1 MPTLDWNVFF
11 LRFETEINRIAS
23 FPKKNVMIIYMY
35 YGLFKKNPKNED
47 SEFPGSFWKKYV
59 STTPVWILFWN
70 SPIMLKYGQL
80 ELKKNPPIL
89 GNWSRW
95 DINLKWPL
103 ILKETMK
110 KGANSPYTPYYYML
124 QKCTK
129 KTLWPLF
136 MDGFNCLKG
145 RATSRRQFNFLA
157 ISNMETLATYLY
169 LSVSVIIRNNHLFG
183 SCLLQY

>member
-1 MPTLDWNVFF
+1 MLVGLLIKNKFLIQNIAYVRLKCFLSQVWNWDKSNCQ
-11 LRFETEINRIAS
+11 LSKEECD
-23 FPKKNVMIIYMY
+23 IIYMY

-47 SEFPGSFWKKYV
+47 SEFPGIFWKKYV

-89 GNWSRW
+89 GNGSRW

-103 ILKETMK
+103 VLKETMK

-124 QKCTK
+124 QKYTK
-129 KTLWPLF
+129 KNF
-136 MDGFNCLKG
+136 MAPFHGWVQLPQG
-145 RATSRRQFNFLA
+145 
-157 ISNMETLATYLY
+157 
-169 LSVSVIIRNNHLFG
+169 
-183 SCLLQY
+183 